1 MKYNSTQEIRGGSIQ
16 QMQGPQE
23 KGYNGSKDKWLRP
36 WECNVMGYREGWGVL
51 GRMESLFFNHFLK
64 NKTKY

>member
-23 KGYNGSKDKWLRP
+23 KGYNGSKDK
-36 WECNVMGYREGWGVL
+36 
-51 GRMESLFFNHFLK
+51 
-64 NKTKY
+64 